1 MYCRFVGDDNR
12 KRFAKGRAIS
22 WNIRVLNWFW
32 WANRLGIPIPSYGAP
47 PEAVYAIALPISD
60 GIACQWDLCTS
71 PC

>member
-1 MYCRFVGDDNR
+1 MTTTEAVRQGEGHILEHNRFR
-12 KRFAKGRAIS
+12 
-22 WNIRVLNWFW
+22 